1 MATTNTQRIERNP
14 DLTRE
19 TILQAAFMEIYRKGF
34 QGMRLD
40 SVLEETGMTKGALYH
55 HFSNKQSLGYAVVEE
70 VIQPMMKSIWVEPLN
85 NSDDPLAGLV
95 EVIESLPDKKP
106 QELIK
111 FGCPLN
117 NLVQE
122 MSPQDEGF
130 RERLDTVVT
139 MWHGATEIALEKAQE
154 AELIRSD
161 INCHETATFVM
172 AALEG
177 CIGLAKSAQSVERLR
192 SCLRGLTQY
201 LQSLE
206 N

>member
-1 MATTNTQRIERNP
+1 MVTGNTQQSERNP
-14 DLTRE
+14 DSTRQS
-19 TILQAAFMEIYRKGF
+19 ILQAAFMEMYRKGY

-40 SVLEETGMTKGALYH
+40 RVLDDTGMTKGALYH
-55 HFSNKQSLGYAVVEE
+55 HFAGKRSLGYAVVEE
-70 VIQPMMKSIWVEPLN
+70 VIQPMMQAIWVEPLETA
-85 NSDDPLAGLV
+85 DDPLSGLI
-95 EVIESLPDKKP
+95 EVIETLPDKKP
-106 QELIK
+106 QEMIQ

-130 RERLDTVVT
+130 RKRLDAVMTI
-139 MWHGATEIALEKAQE
+139 WHGGTEKALSKAQKKG
-154 AELIRSD
+154 LIRPD
-161 INCHETATFVM
+161 IDCHETATFIM

-177 CIGLAKSAQSVERLR
+177 CIGIAKSAQSVEQLR
-192 SCLRGLTQY
+192 CCLRGLTSY